1 MDIGRVRF
9 ASFLIVLVLSTLA
22 PLTALAAGPPS
33 LQENADTD
41 TTTILLGFPTDP
53 QAAIRAARELI
64 AAGNMMGAIKRMQLY
79 VAEHP
84 GSIPTRR
91 FLGDLYFRTG
101 QVDRAATIYEAILR
115 DAPGDKETHNRLGTV
130 YAEENRIDEAIQQF
144 TSALPG
150 TDSVDDLVEL
160 HRRKGDLVAYEG
172 EVQTLA
178 RTYGSDPDIQA
189 ELGQLYYALREPALA
204 ATAYLH
210 ALDEDPSNLT
220 ALNGLGLA
228 YLNLHEYD
236 ESVAIFR
243 RCLRVDPTVYQ
254 CVNNM
259 GAAQL
264 EGHQLAAAKAT
275 LDRAFHLAPERG
287 ETFVN
292 YGYLADEQNDW
303 QRATGDYG
311 KAIELYPYLREAYID
326 LAVDYERH
334 QLYVLAQAV
343 LVKGMAS
350 VHDDGRLHVLLGDA
364 YQAQGDRVDALAQY
378 RLGLQ
383 GTDPDAVSVATQRV
397 SLLTATATAKPQ

>member
-1 MDIGRVRF
+1 MHVGRVRF
-9 ASFLIVLVLSTLA
+9 ASFLVVLLLSTLA
-22 PLTALAAGPPS
+22 PLTALAAGPPY
-33 LQENADTD
+33 LQDNPDMD
-41 TTTILLGFPTDP
+41 TTIQDGFPSDP
-53 QAAIRAARELI
+53 QAAIHAARELI
-64 AAGNMMGAIKRMQLY
+64 AAGNMTGAIKRMQLY

-84 GSIPTRR
+84 GSIVTRR

-101 QVDRAATIYEAILR
+101 QVDRAATVYEEILR
-115 DAPGDKETHNRLGTV
+115 DVPRDKETHNRLGTV
-130 YAEENRIDEAIQQF
+130 YAEENRIDDAIKQF

-160 HRRKGDLVAYEG
+160 HERKGDLGAYVGDVEMQAHAFPDDG
-172 EVQTLA
+172 
-178 RTYGSDPDIQA
+178 DIQG
-189 ELGQLYYALREPALA
+189 ELGQLYYALREPAQA
-204 ATAYLH
+204 VTVYLR
-210 ALDEDPSNLT
+210 ALDEDPYNLT

-228 YLNLHEYD
+228 YLNLHQYD
-236 ESVAIFR
+236 KSIATFQ
-243 RCLRVDPTVYQ
+243 RCLGVDPTVYP

-264 EGHQLAAAKAT
+264 EGRQLVAAKAS
-275 LDRAFHLAPERG
+275 LDRAFHLAPERA

-292 YGYLADEQNDW
+292 YGYLADERNDW

-326 LAVDYERH
+326 LALDYERH

-383 GTDPDAVSVATQRV
+383 GSDPDAVSVATQRM
-397 SLLTATATAKPQ
+397 SLLTATATAKP